1 MPGRL
6 LLTDEEADA
15 YLPAAQ
21 RNITDLVFRSLRAA
35 RCNQKTTPEIRI
47 ELYEKGLIMF
57 DLENYPISERIKFL
71 DLIVNACI
79 EYDAMF

>member
-21 RNITDLVFRSLRAA
+21 RNINDLVFRSLRAA

-47 ELYEKGLIMF
+47 ELYEKALVMYKF
-57 DLENYPISERIKFL
+57 ENYPISEQIKFL
-71 DLIVNACI
+71 DLIINACI
-79 EYDAMF
+79 EYDLMF